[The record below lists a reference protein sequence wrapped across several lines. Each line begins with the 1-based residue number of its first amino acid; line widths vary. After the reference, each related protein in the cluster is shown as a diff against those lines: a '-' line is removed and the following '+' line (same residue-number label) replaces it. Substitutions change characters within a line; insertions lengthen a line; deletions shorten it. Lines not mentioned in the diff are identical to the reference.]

1 MLEHLERP
9 VRRLVVVDS
18 VPVVANAADCV
29 LEKVEQHLLALE
41 LAARRAVLQ
50 IVDHLAYVTSHDRL
64 VDLLLERLHPRAE
77 VRDLEC
83 PPLKLSPLL
92 FDDSF
97 QCTQLAARGR
107 FTNVAIIDVRRMNQL
122 SIFAQS
128 PRTTT
133 KIAEALDTGTQM
145 ARAISE
151 VITLVHIVTAIVAKG
166 SDKIDASQI
175 CRGATRLKALEP
187 ELPMN
192 VPRCAVGLI
201 EHRCHVDCSKVELD
215 TPPIEAEAQRP
226 RSHALLD
233 ERSDVPFTSRH
244 RLPHA
249 ALTVASIHDVEP
261 QL

>member
-1 MLEHLERP
+1 MSLSLLGTDFRTQPSLRP
-9 VRRLVVVDS
+9 VIPRCCLAPDS
-18 VPVVANAADCV
+18 TLYGAVSHRIFGMLHTKQNSHGAPLCV
-29 LEKVEQHLLALE
+29 
-41 LAARRAVLQ
+41 R
-50 IVDHLAYVTSHDRL
+50 
-64 VDLLLERLHPRAE
+64 
-77 VRDLEC
+77 
-83 PPLKLSPLL
+83 
-92 FDDSF
+92 
-97 QCTQLAARGR
+97 
-107 FTNVAIIDVRRMNQL
+107 

-166 SDKIDASQI
+166 SGKIDASQI

-215 TPPIEAEAQRP
+215 TPPIGW
-226 RSHALLD
+226 
-233 ERSDVPFTSRH
+233 
-244 RLPHA
+244 
-249 ALTVASIHDVEP
+249 
-261 QL
+261 